1 MTGVIQQGYVAEWAV
16 KVVIEKFSAQF
27 SSLKDSYMRE
37 QASDL
42 KALGQRLLFH
52 LIDDL
57 GTTNTWPDPLF
68 LWRMSLVPIYCG

>member
-37 QASDL
+37 RASDL
-42 KALGQRLLFH
+42 KSIRSALTISFR
-52 LIDDL
+52 
-57 GTTNTWPDPLF
+57 
-68 LWRMSLVPIYCG
+68 